1 MSGVTETEL
10 SFPARD
16 GYMLAATRR
25 RPANGNAK
33 AFVLIG
39 SATAV
44 PRQFYAKFASYLAE
58 ASFAVL
64 SFDYRGVGGS
74 RPKSLRGF
82 PASMRDWAALDLSAA
97 IDFAAKEAAGRPLLL
112 VGHSFGGQALGL
124 VPNSQKI
131 SRALLVA
138 AQVGYWRLFPPPENY
153 RIYVRLRFIGPMLA
167 PVFGYLPGWLGVGE
181 DLPKGVFLEWAAWCM
196 KPRYL
201 FDDATLETRTNFPN
215 YKGALRAIGLADD
228 KWAPPKA
235 VALLLEG
242 YTGTK
247 PEHLTIAPSDVGAD
261 KIGHFGFFRAEHR
274 DTLWKQAA
282 EWLGRGGR

>member
-1 MSGVTETEL
+1 LSGVTETEL

-16 GYMLAATRR
+16 GHALAARLR
-25 RPANGNAK
+25 EPAQRDAK

-44 PRQFYAKFASYLAE
+44 PRQFYGKFASYLAE
-58 ASFAVL
+58 AGFAAL
-64 SFDYRGVGGS
+64 TFDYRGVGGS
-74 RPKSLRGF
+74 KPKSLRGF
-82 PASMRDWAALDLSAA
+82 SARMRDWAALDLTAA
-97 IDFAAKEAAGRPLLL
+97 IDFAAKQAAGRPLLL

-153 RIYVRLRFIGPMLA
+153 RIYVRLRFVGPA
-167 PVFGYLPGWLGVGE
+167 VAHAFGYVPGWLGVGV
-181 DLPKGVFLEWAAWCM
+181 DLPKGVFLEWAGWCM
-196 KPRYL
+196 NPRYL
-201 FDDATLETRTNFPN
+201 FDDATLETRKNFPN
-215 YKGALRAIGLADD
+215 YTGALRAIGLAHD
-228 KWAPPKA
+228 KWAPPVA
-235 VALLLEG
+235 VQLLLDG

-247 PEHLTIAPSDVGAD
+247 PEHLTIAPADVGAA

-274 DTLWKQAA
+274 DTLWKHAA
-282 EWLGRGGR
+282 EWLAAK

>member
-1 MSGVTETEL
+1 MLGGETEL
-10 SFPARD
+10 TFPARD

-58 ASFAVL
+58 AGFAVL

-167 PVFGYLPGWLGVGE
+167 RVFGYLPGWLGVGE
-181 DLPKGVFLEWAAWCM
+181 DL
-196 KPRYL
+196 
-201 FDDATLETRTNFPN
+201 
-215 YKGALRAIGLADD
+215 
-228 KWAPPKA
+228 
-235 VALLLEG
+235 
-242 YTGTK
+242 
-247 PEHLTIAPSDVGAD
+247 
-261 KIGHFGFFRAEHR
+261 
-274 DTLWKQAA
+274 
-282 EWLGRGGR
+282 RGPA

>member
-16 GYMLAATRR
+16 GHALAATLRE
-25 RPANGNAK
+25 PAQRDAK

-44 PRQFYAKFASYLAE
+44 PRQFYGKFASYLAE
-58 ASFAVL
+58 AGFAAL
-64 SFDYRGVGGS
+64 TFDYRGVGGS
-74 RPKSLRGF
+74 KPKSLRGF
-82 PASMRDWAALDLSAA
+82 SARMRDWAALDLTAA
-97 IDFAAKEAAGRPLLL
+97 VDFAAKQAAGRPLLL

-153 RIYVRLRFIGPMLA
+153 RIYVRLRFVGPA
-167 PVFGYLPGWLGVGE
+167 VAHAFGYVPGWLGVGV
-181 DLPKGVFLEWAAWCM
+181 DLPKGVFLEWAGWCM
-196 KPRYL
+196 NSRYL
-201 FDDATLETRTNFPN
+201 FDDATLETRKNFPN
-215 YKGALRAIGLADD
+215 YTGALRAIGLADD
-228 KWAPPKA
+228 KWAPPAA
-235 VALLLEG
+235 VQLLLDG

-247 PEHLTIAPSDVGAD
+247 PEHLTIAPADVGAA

-274 DTLWKQAA
+274 DTLWKYAA
-282 EWLGRGGR
+282 EWLAAK

>member
-16 GYMLAATRR
+16 GHALAATLRE
-25 RPANGNAK
+25 PAQRDAK

-44 PRQFYAKFASYLAE
+44 PRQFYGKFARYLAE
-58 ASFAVL
+58 AGFAAL
-64 SFDYRGVGGS
+64 TFDYRGVGGS
-74 RPKSLRGF
+74 KPKSLRGF
-82 PASMRDWAALDLSAA
+82 SARMRDWAALDLTAA
-97 IDFAAKEAAGRPLLL
+97 IDFAAKQAAGRPLLL

-153 RIYVRLRFIGPMLA
+153 RIYVRLRFVGPA
-167 PVFGYLPGWLGVGE
+167 VAHAFGYVPGWLGVGV
-181 DLPKGVFLEWAAWCM
+181 DLPKGVFLEWAGWCM
-196 KPRYL
+196 NPRYL
-201 FDDATLETRTNFPN
+201 FDDATLETRKNFPN
-215 YKGALRAIGLADD
+215 YTGALQAIGLADD
-228 KWAPPKA
+228 KWAPPVA
-235 VALLLEG
+235 VQLLLDG

-247 PEHLTIAPSDVGAD
+247 PEHLTIAPADVGAA

-282 EWLGRGGR
+282 EWLVK